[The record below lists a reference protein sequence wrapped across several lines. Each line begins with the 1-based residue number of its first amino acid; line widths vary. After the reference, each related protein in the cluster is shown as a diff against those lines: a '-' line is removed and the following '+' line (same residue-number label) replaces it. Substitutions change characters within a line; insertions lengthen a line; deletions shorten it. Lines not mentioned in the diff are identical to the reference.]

1 MLERLGWE
9 PKKTVSSYNE
19 PQIVENIYVKKREII
34 TLEQQST
41 LPSTLRS

>member
-19 PQIVENIYVKKREII
+19 PQIVQKVNVKKKKIM
-34 TLEQQST
+34 TLEQQ
-41 LPSTLRS
+41 